1 MHSTTK
7 NALKNNEKPDF
18 YSLRRC
24 RSRIIR
30 IFYYHQLD
38 AKKLKINLFKL
49 YRFSASCNQIVDVA
63 SLGIRQSPRGL
74 RLTLPTLGP
83 SGKQLRLNC

>member
-1 MHSTTK
+1 MPTIAK

-18 YSLRRC
+18 YIFRRC
-24 RSRIIR
+24 RSRVFR

-38 AKKLKINLFKL
+38 AKKLKINLFKI

>member
-1 MHSTTK
+1 MPTTTK

-38 AKKLKINLFKL
+38 AKKLKIN
-49 YRFSASCNQIVDVA
+49 
-63 SLGIRQSPRGL
+63 
-74 RLTLPTLGP
+74 
-83 SGKQLRLNC
+83 